1 MSNPRLP
8 RPPQVSKSFSRLD
21 TVAPDPLVRHREIS
35 NVESLSPDQVEGLP
49 DDAGTSNG
57 NLFEQDGSVD
67 GSGEATDLTQTGD
80 TVPAVLEE
88 LPIELASLTDRW
100 VLDIR
105 HAIPRQHHHSCP
117 TILTVRVR
125 FIDSLSAK
133 VHPTPPSMDKLSTLF
148 QDFYVLSSSRI
159 ATHIDTLSSRQ
170 HRRASPNRSVSSRS
184 SSMTKSSSRQGPAGG
199 KDKTTSDRSLAEQ
212 QMLTASEIEDRRKAR
227 KQLERTRLTLEES
240 VERRV
245 CEAVYDRIWRHRSTQ
260 DEERDEKLRSRTAAL
275 GVVGVGLPELGI
287 DLGNASDSENSAGSE
302 AHIREWLSGARES
315 LMKMNDEKCPLGK
328 LIHLKAAHKSIVDT
342 LSHFHPS
349 SSSADEILPT
359 LIYTLITT
367 PTGGINVISNL
378 YFIQRFRSA
387 SKVDGEAAYCLTN
400 LEAAIT
406 FLENVDLA
414 SLKPDEL
421 QLPPTPKH
429 EKSNPLSPGLPPS
442 PGLTAVATTLVT
454 ATPSSSSLEHL
465 KSLPSVPRPSTPST
479 PLHQRRLSHLLQP
492 PTSALGAAGDAVITT
507 ADQGLKTIGS
517 TLEISYKFLF
527 GRLRERE
534 VNVSG
539 EGGNAREIVL
549 PKTLDEARRLVG
561 TPPLAETTDDK
572 NPGDASTGIL
582 AHYPQLEGPDA
593 LGTIANDKPSIGGQK
608 LVRDRSS
615 DSGKS
620 GKLVASDKESS
631 PISTRVPNVPGTASP
646 LGSSAAVESMRN
658 LGNTLNPL
666 NRLAGMGVM
675 RSFGRSAVSV
685 QAAMTKEHGS
695 VEGSR
700 NAAEAGLKGVVDL
713 TTRFFKA
720 SPDLASVLPPRGLP
734 KVAPP
739 IRRFMELENPGDL
752 KICEVM
758 ELLRDYRRLAGVL
771 KDIGAV

>member
-1 MSNPRLP
+1 
-8 RPPQVSKSFSRLD
+8 
-21 TVAPDPLVRHREIS
+21 
-35 NVESLSPDQVEGLP
+35 
-49 DDAGTSNG
+49 
-57 NLFEQDGSVD
+57 
-67 GSGEATDLTQTGD
+67 
-80 TVPAVLEE
+80 
-88 LPIELASLTDRW
+88 
-100 VLDIR
+100 
-105 HAIPRQHHHSCP
+105 
-117 TILTVRVR
+117 
-125 FIDSLSAK
+125 
-133 VHPTPPSMDKLSTLF
+133 MDKLSTLF
-148 QDFYVLSSSRI
+148 QDFYVLASSRI

-170 HRRASPNRSVSSRS
+170 HRRASPSRSASSRS
-184 SSMTKSSSRQGPAGG
+184 SSVTKANGRQGPAGG

-227 KQLERTRLTLEES
+227 KQLERTRLTLEEA

-245 CEAVYDRIWRHRSTQ
+245 CEAVYSRTWRHRSTQ

-275 GVVGVGLPELGI
+275 SVVGVGLLELGI
-287 DLGNASDSENSAGSE
+287 DLGNASDSGNSTSSE
-302 AHIREWLSGARES
+302 EHIREWLSGARKS
-315 LMKMNDEKCPLGK
+315 LMKMNDEKYPLGK

-367 PTGGINVISNL
+367 PTEGINVISNL

-429 EKSNPLSPGLPPS
+429 EKSNPLSPGFPPS
-442 PGLTAVATTLVT
+442 PGLAAVSTTLAT
-454 ATPSSSSLEHL
+454 ATSSSSSLEHL

-507 ADQGLKTIGS
+507 ADQGLKTIGN
-517 TLEISYKFLF
+517 TLESSYKFLF

-534 VNVSG
+534 VNVSR

-561 TPPLAETTDDK
+561 TPPPAETADDK
-572 NPGDASTGIL
+572 NPGDAGTGIL
-582 AHYPQLEGPDA
+582 VHQPQSEGPDA
-593 LGTIANDKPSIGGQK
+593 AVTIINDKPSGSVGGQK
-608 LVRDRSS
+608 LVRDRSP

-620 GKLVASDKESS
+620 GTGGKLVASERESS
-631 PISTRVPNVPGTASP
+631 PAIIRASNVPSTASP
-646 LGSSAAVESMRN
+646 LGSSAAVESMRT

-666 NRLAGMGVM
+666 NRLAGMGVI
-675 RSFGRSAVSV
+675 RSFGRSAASV
-685 QAAMTKEHGS
+685 QAAVAKEQGS

-700 NAAEAGLKGVVDL
+700 TPVEAELKGVADL
-713 TTRFFKA
+713 TTVSEYRY
-720 SPDLASVLPPRGLP
+720 LAILILS
-734 KVAPP
+734 
-739 IRRFMELENPGDL
+739 M
-752 KICEVM
+752 
-758 ELLRDYRRLAGVL
+758 
-771 KDIGAV
+771 